1 MMLQEQIGSSC
12 PYCGE
17 EIQLLIDCS
26 INQQDY
32 IEDCQVCC
40 RPIQVLATIDEE
52 GWPSLVLKAED
63 E

>member
-1 MMLQEQIGSSC
+1 MLQEQIGASC

-17 EIQLLIDCS
+17 EIQLIIDCS
-26 INQQDY
+26 LDHQEY

-40 RPIQVLATIDEE
+40 RPILVIATVDEE
-52 GWPSLVLKAED
+52 GWPSLLLKAED